1 MKTTLMLFAI
11 VALCGLGAC
20 DKANNGSTSGIDL
33 PPAPPGAPPDMG
45 SEPDRPREVR
55 PPPARSGMGSDPN
68 NPNGAPGPSTGL
80 GTSSSRY

>member
-1 MKTTLMLFAI
+1 MKTALILLSIF
-11 VALCGLGAC
+11 ALCSLGAC
-20 DKANNGSTSGIDL
+20 DKANNASSGIDL

-55 PPPARSGMGSDPN
+55 PPPVRSGMGSDPN